1 MDENELLI
9 RLTEDLN
16 ILVKHHMKNDDGITT
31 SDLTNCICH
40 ILETCHPD
48 ELASIINELK
58 ILNLM

>member
-48 ELASIINELK
+48 ERASIINEL
-58 ILNLM
+58 